1 MKKFLLALFSLSFL
15 CFNASANCVLS
26 PDDTHP
32 LNTMLKQ
39 QMPIGKT
46 VISVPPDTP
55 IGTEIFR
62 QTINLSPAIP
72 ARIECDNANTYYTV
86 YKYAQLPLPASQVS
100 NGKTGLVYETGVK
113 GIGIMFWYSTR
124 GFPFN
129 LAGSCSGTS
138 CDGSF
143 SFISDFSLYK
153 IGDVEPGVISAINLP
168 VVRYAIGQSTE
179 NSADILEL
187 SLTGNI
193 TVTTPTCQIAEPNK
207 VVNLGR
213 ESITSFTGKGSA
225 ASWKDAT
232 IQLINCPAFYGITGG
247 RGTAATWNGSTLKAS
262 STQIYNSVTLTLNSS
277 SGVID
282 AGNGVLGINNIGSGT
297 ATGIGIQ
304 IATDRDNNIPAQLG
318 VPLTKVLPTTGQS
331 SYSIPLFA
339 RYIQTQDSVTSGVA
353 DGMLTYTIEYK

>member
-26 PDDTHP
+26 PDSPQHIS
-32 LNTMLKQ
+32 TMVKQ
-39 QMPIGKT
+39 QMPFSKT

-62 QTINLSPAIP
+62 QTIYQAQQIP
-72 ARIECDNANTYYTV
+72 MRVECDSENSFYTV
-86 YKYAQLPLPASQVS
+86 YKYAQLPLPASQAS
-100 NGKTGLVYETGVK
+100 IGKTGLVYETGVK
-113 GIGIMFWYSTR
+113 GIGIIFWYSAT
-124 GFPFN
+124 GFP
-129 LAGSCSGTS
+129 LKLQGTCTGTICAGTVA
-138 CDGSF
+138 F
-143 SFISDFSLYK
+143 LSDFSLYK

-168 VVRYAIGQSTE
+168 VVRYAVGQSIE

-187 SLTGNI
+187 SLTGDI

-213 ESITSFTGKGSA
+213 ESIATFTGKGSA
-225 ASWKDAT
+225 TSWKDAT
-232 IQLINCPAFYGITGG
+232 IQLINCPAFYGNTGG
-247 RGTAATWNGSTLKAS
+247 RGPAATWNGSTLNAS
-262 STQIYNSVTLTLNSS
+262 STQLYNSVTLTLNSS

-304 IATDRDNNIPAQLG
+304 IATDRDNNLPAQLG
-318 VPLTKVLPTTGQS
+318 VPLTKALPTTGQS